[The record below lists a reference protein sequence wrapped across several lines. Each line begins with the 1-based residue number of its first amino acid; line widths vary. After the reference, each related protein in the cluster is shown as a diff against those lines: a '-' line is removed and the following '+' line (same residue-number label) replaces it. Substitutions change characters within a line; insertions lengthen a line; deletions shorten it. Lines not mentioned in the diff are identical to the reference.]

1 MPALGSPDFRL
12 AEGHVHPDQK
22 PTMVE
27 GFVAVFAKTARVF
40 DVPDEAITTDTR
52 EPSHMFL
59 AAERNRSSV
68 SERAYL
74 LAMCLAASSTW
85 TAMNS
90 VSR

>member
-1 MPALGSPDFRL
+1 MPILGSPDFRL

-22 PTMVE
+22 ATMVE
-27 GFVAVFAKTARVF
+27 GCVAVFAKAALAS
-40 DVPDEAITTDTR
+40 DVPDEAITTETR